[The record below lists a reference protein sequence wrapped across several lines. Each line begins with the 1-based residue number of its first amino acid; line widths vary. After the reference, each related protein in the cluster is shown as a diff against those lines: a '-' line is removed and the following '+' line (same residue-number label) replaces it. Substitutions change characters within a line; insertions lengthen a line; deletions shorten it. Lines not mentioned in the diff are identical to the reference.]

1 MIEVRHSQQEDFLR
15 QYINL
20 YCALGIK
27 EELWLTPREKDFFI
41 ACVILYN
48 QGIDLSSS
56 KGTKLLENKTYF
68 KKENKG
74 VYIYRNK
81 LKNKGWLANTKEGLT
96 IPRAFVFKNGI
107 PSEFKFSIKLVHEH
121 FEESRSA
128 FQGAEGEWKTA

>member
-1 MIEVRHSQQEDFLR
+1 MIEVAHSQLEDYLR

-48 QGIDLSSS
+48 QGVELSSPQ
-56 KGTKLLENKTYF
+56 GTKFLEKKTNF

-81 LKNKGWLANTKEGLT
+81 LKAKGWLANTPQGLT
-96 IPRAFVFKNGI
+96 IPKAFMFKNGI
-107 PSEFKFSIKLVHEH
+107 PKEFKINTKLSLHEH
-121 FEESRSA
+121 VKES
-128 FQGAEGEWKTA
+128 